1 LASFSVKPHRE
12 RKVEDAMKYM
22 LIAAA
27 LSLGLAG
34 ASLAQTSTPNS
45 QTNEQPSASPNEPGG
60 QMGNQQGVQK
70 PCNSQASGTSD
81 REGGNAKAS
90 TASGGPNS
98 NPNGA
103 VQSGC

>member
-1 LASFSVKPHRE
+1 LSSLKKQKA
-12 RKVEDAMKYM
+12 EDPLKYL

-45 QTNEQPSASPNEPGG
+45 QTQEQPSASPNEPGG
-60 QMGNQQGVQK
+60 QMGNQQGMQK
-70 PCNSQASGTSD
+70 PCNSKASGTSD